1 MGVTHPFMV
10 LPGASRSQRTKG
22 LGGEIS
28 LKVSGRDTDGVWTL
42 FETLTLPYV
51 GPPLHLHRRQD
62 EWFYV
67 LKEDHRFR
75 IGSDEYTTHAGGS
88 IFAPR
93 MIPHT
98 WENTGVEPG
107 KLLVLLQPSGQ
118 FEEFLIEF
126 PELTGEPADG
136 VAVDRLFAKYDMEVV
151 GPPLSS
157 PGQSV

>member
-1 MGVTHPFMV
+1 MRATHPFMV
-10 LPGASRSQRTKG
+10 LPGASRTQGPKG

-28 LKVSGRDTDGVWTL
+28 FKVSERDTDGVWTL
-42 FETLTLPYV
+42 FETSSLPYA
-51 GPPLHLHRRQD
+51 GPPLHFHRRQD

-67 LKEDHRFR
+67 LKEKHRFR
-75 IGSDEYTTHAGGS
+75 IGSDEYTVQAGGS

-107 KLLVLLQPSGQ
+107 KLLILLQPAGR

-126 PELTGEPADG
+126 PALARESAAG
-136 VAVDRLFAKYDMEVV
+136 VAVDRLFEKYDMELV

-157 PGQSV
+157 PVQGV

>member
-1 MGVTHPFMV
+1 MRATHPFMV
-10 LPGASRSQRTKG
+10 LPGASRTQGAKG

-28 LKVSGRDTDGVWTL
+28 FKVSGRDTDGVWTL
-42 FETLTLPYV
+42 FETPSLPYA
-51 GPPLHLHRRQD
+51 GPPLHFHRRQD

-67 LKEDHRFR
+67 LKEKHRFR
-75 IGSDEYTTHAGGS
+75 IGSDEHTVQAGGS

-107 KLLVLLQPSGQ
+107 KLLILLQPAGQ

-126 PELTGEPADG
+126 PALAGESADG
-136 VAVDRLFAKYDMEVV
+136 VAVDRLFEKYDMEVV

-157 PGQSV
+157 PGQVG